1 MRRGDGQDATGDT
14 GSRGI
19 GEVTAGPTA
28 FQSPPAPLFP
38 QRSQRIR
45 SRPEKRSEPWR
56 AQAASARDRFST
68 SLRPAR
74 SPGAVRC
81 SPGPALHAPYSR
93 PHPPLRSSRR
103 PARCAPG
110 RREPGGA
117 LHSAPSKENATCES
131 NVRRRGP
138 EAQSQAD
145 PGESWAARRVS
156 PRAPRRRAVPAG
168 TRRRG
173 RADG

>member
-1 MRRGDGQDATGDT
+1 MARNRRGYRWA
-14 GSRGI
+14 SRSAQL
-19 GEVTAGPTA
+19 ELSR
-28 FQSPPAPLFP
+28 SPPAPLFP
-38 QRSQRIR
+38 QRSRRIR
-45 SRPEKRSEPWR
+45 SRPEKRSERWR
-56 AQAASARDRFST
+56 AEAASARDRFSP
-68 SLRPAR
+68 SPRPAR
-74 SPGAVRC
+74 SPCSVRR
-81 SPGPALHAPYSR
+81 SPGPALLTAARTS
-93 PHPPLRSSRR
+93 PLRSSRR

-117 LHSAPSKENATCES
+117 LHSALSKENATCGS

-145 PGESWAARRVS
+145 PKESWAALRVS
-156 PRAPRRRAVPAG
+156 PRAPRRRAAPAG